1 MLKRSVLYVRRNS
14 TRTLL
19 LFIIFL
25 LVTTFSLSGLAVMG
39 ASEDTSAELRGTT
52 GASFTIER
60 NLATGGTN
68 SQGGG
73 MSYNTQEYV
82 TDEMIKEISK
92 TNGVKAYNAKYRGG
106 FELHDNNDN
115 PMEMIKYSSKWD
127 KVGLNYSC
135 TGVGSFFSEY
145 DSMFLSN
152 KFELIEG
159 RHLTNKD
166 KKSIIISDSLAK
178 KHNLKV
184 GDQIYLYRD
193 SWTTG
198 AADAGDDAVEV
209 NITGIFKIIE
219 EQPDKNSTVPYDL
232 YENFV
237 YANMG
242 VVKDLTSWVDF
253 EPEREGY
260 EYADF
265 YVSDPERLETIVQ
278 NVQKI
283 NSIEWNNFNTT
294 VNDEVYQRSA
304 SSMSNVES
312 LIRTM
317 IIIIIAISMGII
329 TLILTM
335 WIKGRMRETGILMAV
350 GISKKSIITQHM
362 IETIIIAAVAFAA
375 SWAASPA
382 VARILGT
389 VFNPKL
395 LRETIIVGAADFIA
409 VYGVGSILLLL
420 SVIISS
426 LPIIRLKPSEV
437 LSKLD

>member
-73 MSYNTQEYV
+73 MPYNTQEYV

-92 TNGVKAYNAKYRGG
+92 TDGVKAYNAKYRGYFG
-106 FELHDNNDN
+106 LHDINDN

-127 KVGLNYSC
+127 EVGLNYNC

-159 RHLTNKD
+159 RHLTNED
-166 KKSIIISDSLAK
+166 KKSIVISDSLAK

-184 GDQIYLYRD
+184 GDQVYLYRD

-198 AADAGDDAVEV
+198 AAKAGDDAVEV

-242 VVKDLTSWVDF
+242 VVKDLASWVDF

-283 NSIEWNNFNTT
+283 NSIEWNNFNIT

-317 IIIIIAISMGII
+317 IIIIIVISMGII